1 MLKKVHKEPLEVGD
15 SVRVKDG
22 YEDPDNPD
30 WNIAGWQGRL
40 IEIIEVNPPM
50 ILVEWDSITL
60 KNMPASIIEECEEE
74 GLEWAEYQFF
84 PTDVERAT
92 ARDTQADVKEIKYKL
107 QAQFSWVSLGE
118 EGRRIQQVL
127 AGLDLD
133 DDFEVLHAWE
143 DYLTEKLTF
152 PFEAVIAE
160 FQEYGPL
167 HHGDKVRVYGIADV
181 DEHYG
186 LIAKSRYKGTSYHL
200 PLADLAARDKA
211 SLNYQPLSDYS
222 VWFANR

>member
-1 MLKKVHKEPLEVGD
+1 M
-15 SVRVKDG
+15 
-22 YEDPDNPD
+22 
-30 WNIAGWQGRL
+30 
-40 IEIIEVNPPM
+40 
-50 ILVEWDSITL
+50 
-60 KNMPASIIEECEEE
+60 
-74 GLEWAEYQFF
+74 
-84 PTDVERAT
+84 
-92 ARDTQADVKEIKYKL
+92 
-107 QAQFSWVSLGE
+107 SLGE

-167 HHGDKVRVYGIADV
+167 HQGDKVRVYGIADV

-186 LIAKSRYKGTSYHL
+186 LIARSRYKGTS
-200 PLADLAARDKA
+200 
-211 SLNYQPLSDYS
+211 
-222 VWFANR
+222 